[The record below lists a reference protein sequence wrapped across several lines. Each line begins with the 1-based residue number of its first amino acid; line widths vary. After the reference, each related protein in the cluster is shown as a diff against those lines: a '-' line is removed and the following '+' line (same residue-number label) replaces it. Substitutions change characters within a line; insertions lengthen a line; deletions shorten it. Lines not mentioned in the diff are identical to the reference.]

1 MRRLLWMLALC
12 QTSTDPVW
20 GQVEARTPLAL
31 GETAVWLVTC
41 THDPSGEGP
50 VLLNLHDDENT
61 AVEAAR
67 AYLAGHPGRLLE
79 LRHTGTR
86 LITFALDGQSYTFDP
101 NRMFTD
107 AGATASLQRH
117 GTFTPA
123 ALDAVRQF
131 AQALL
136 AQVQP
141 TTYPLL
147 VALHN
152 NTDEGWSARS
162 YADDGEAATEA
173 AAVHLAPG
181 QDSDDFFFVTEA
193 SLFERLAGQGFNVVL
208 QDNAQ
213 ATDDGSL
220 SVWCAQQGVP
230 YANVEAEHGHAG
242 QQVTLLKALLQK

>member
-1 MRRLLWMLALC
+1 
-12 QTSTDPVW
+12 
-20 GQVEARTPLAL
+20 
-31 GETAVWLVTC
+31 
-41 THDPSGEGP
+41 
-50 VLLNLHDDENT
+50 
-61 AVEAAR
+61 
-67 AYLAGHPGRLLE
+67 
-79 LRHTGTR
+79 
-86 LITFALDGQSYTFDP
+86 
-101 NRMFTD
+101 MFTD

-141 TTYPLL
+141 ATYPLL

-152 NTDEGWSARS
+152 NTDEDWSARS
-162 YADDGEAATEA
+162 YADGGEAATEA

-181 QDSDDFFFVTEA
+181 QDPDDFFFVTETP
-193 SLFERLAGQGFNVVL
+193 LFERLAEQGFNVVL

-220 SVWCAQQGVP
+220 SVWCAEQGVP

-242 QQVTLLKALLQK
+242 QQVTLLKVLLQK